1 MKDNK
6 FTSLKFQKLCLLLLI
21 ATSFL
26 SISSTSIAENKW
38 VLLHNAKGNGSDVYY
53 DKQSIKKINDDVFE
67 IYISFSTAYN
77 KQCLEQIRIDC
88 KNRKTAIGMSE
99 LYINGAKTQGMDFS
113 NAGWIWSSPSN
124 IVDKKLI
131 KLICKKK

>member
-1 MKDNK
+1 MKDNNYISVK
-6 FTSLKFQKLCLLLLI
+6 YHTLCLLLVI
-21 ATSFL
+21 AISLL
-26 SISSTSIAENKW
+26 SITSTSIAENKW
-38 VLLHNAKGNGSDVYY
+38 ILLHRAKGNGCDVFY

-67 IYISFSTAYN
+67 IYISFATAYN

-88 KNRKTAIGMSE
+88 KNRKTAMGMSE
-99 LYINGAKTQGMDFS
+99 LYINGTKIQSMDFS
-113 NAGWIWSSPSN
+113 NAGWRWTSPSN